1 MQSSFRSLKD
11 DFSNGLIS
19 KAEYIQS
26 AHQHF
31 HSHLFA
37 YSFDICKTDIAS
49 IEISDNCV
57 LMTSRNDRILIE
69 VDPSDFR
76 TAPIEILN
84 FNEYEPNEMS
94 IVRLLSPHIDTM
106 LDIGANVG
114 WYSLVIGSLNKSACI
129 HSFEPIPDTFARLE
143 KNCLLNKCVNI
154 NCHNYGLSSAPGS
167 FPFYF
172 YPEGGIN
179 ASMRNL
185 SGRED
190 AVVVQCQLSTL
201 DQFSLQYLANS
212 RCDFVKCDVE
222 GNELSV
228 LEGGNSFLTQHK
240 PILFLELLRKWSA
253 QFGYHPN
260 DVFKLLKDIGYS
272 AYVVESEG
280 KLVTIEKVDDN
291 TTETNFFFVHP
302 ESRLRSFLVLL

>member
-1 MQSSFRSLKD
+1 MESSFQNLKN
-11 DFSNGLIS
+11 DFSNGLIQ
-19 KAEYIQS
+19 KAQYIKN
-26 AHQHF
+26 AHQQF
-31 HSHLFA
+31 HSRLFA
-37 YSFDICKTDIAS
+37 YSSEICNTDIAS
-49 IEISDNCV
+49 IEVTDNCV
-57 LMTSRNDRILIE
+57 LMTSRRDRILIE
-69 VDPSDFR
+69 VDPCDFR
-76 TAPIEILN
+76 SAPIEILN

-106 LDIGANVG
+106 LDVGANIG
-114 WYSLVIGSLNKSACI
+114 WYSLVIGTLNKSACI
-129 HSFEPIPDTFARLE
+129 HAFEPIPDTFTRLK
-143 KNCLLNKCVNI
+143 KNCLLNNRVNI
-154 NCHNYGLSSAPGS
+154 NCHNYGLSSEPGS

-185 SGRED
+185 SQRND

-201 DQFSLQYLANS
+201 DHFSSRHISDS

-228 LEGGNSFLTQHK
+228 LEGGKSFLIQHK

-260 DVFKLLKDIGYS
+260 DVFKLLIDIGYS
-272 AYVVESEG
+272 AYIVESEG
-280 KLVTIEKVDDN
+280 KLATIHEI
-291 TTETNFFFVHP
+291 TEQTIETNFFFVHP
-302 ESRLRSFLVLL
+302 ESRLKSILV

>member
-1 MQSSFRSLKD
+1 MKSSFQSLKD
-11 DFSNGLIS
+11 DFSNGLIT
-19 KAEYIQS
+19 KAEYINN

-31 HSHLFA
+31 HSLLFA
-37 YSFDICKTDIAS
+37 YSSDIRKTDIAS
-49 IEISDNCV
+49 IQISDNCV
-57 LMTSRNDRILIE
+57 LMESRKDRILVE
-69 VDPSDFR
+69 VDPCDFR
-76 TAPIEILN
+76 SAPIEILN

-94 IVRLLSPHIDTM
+94 IVRLLSSHIHTM
-106 LDIGANVG
+106 LDIGANIG

-129 HSFEPIPDTFARLE
+129 HSFEPIPDTFDRLK
-143 KNCLLNKCVNI
+143 KNCSLNKSVNI
-154 NCHNYGLSSAPGS
+154 NCHNFGLSSSPGS

-185 SGRED
+185 SQRED
-190 AVVVQCQLSTL
+190 VVVVQCQLSTL
-201 DQFSLQYLANS
+201 DHFASNHLTES

-228 LEGGNSFLTQHK
+228 LEGGKSFLVEHK

-253 QFGYHPN
+253 HFDYHPN

-280 KLVTIEKVDDN
+280 KLLLIDEVTDD
-291 TTETNFFFVHP
+291 TIETNFFFVHP
-302 ESRLRSFLVLL
+302 ESRLKSALL